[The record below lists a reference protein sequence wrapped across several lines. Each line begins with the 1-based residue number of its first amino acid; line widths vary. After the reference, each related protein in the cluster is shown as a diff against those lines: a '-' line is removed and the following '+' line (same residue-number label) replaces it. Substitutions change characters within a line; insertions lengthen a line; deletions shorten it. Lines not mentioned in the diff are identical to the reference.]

1 MTWEQ
6 KTTESSNSFIQTFSR
21 PCSRQSVCSLF
32 CLTRKSVHFFVR
44 RCHECCS
51 VSFRECCG
59 RSHVTAS
66 SSSASCSSF
75 SSLVSGHVSTNIV
88 VHGLS
93 LATITGRSF
102 DKTPSV
108 QICTAW
114 ALACLETV
122 EQRPC
127 VTREIETWFCANET
141 VIES

>member
-1 MTWEQ
+1 MCT
-6 KTTESSNSFIQTFSR
+6 
-21 PCSRQSVCSLF
+21 SLCGGVTNAVLF
-32 CLTRKSVHFFVR
+32 HF
-44 RCHECCS
+44 
-51 VSFRECCG
+51 VSAVVAVDS
-59 RSHVTAS
+59 SHVTAS

-93 LATITGRSF
+93 LATITGRSL